1 MIRIARAE
9 LPSQLLIRLE
19 ALTEEIAR
27 APVPRQPAEARA
39 IWRRASVRTAVRIPI
54 SEVLR
59 QMAAGR
65 EHCMYCGDNQGTD
78 VDHYEPIARNPLRA
92 FDWLN
97 HVLACSF
104 CNSQAK
110 RDRFPVDDGG
120 KPLLIDPCTED
131 PFEHLLLTLSLG
143 VYTALTE
150 KGSSTIEICGL
161 NRALL
166 VRGRVQARRVVELCL
181 AEWGAAQAA
190 ADRIRQAAAVLTV
203 QEQPFADVCQ
213 SMLRQAE
220 SPGADIVFAGTPAVL
235 GLLRR
240 PELRAELLSVS

>member
-9 LPSQLLIRLE
+9 LPSQLLILLE
-19 ALTEEIAR
+19 SLTEEIAR
-27 APVPRQPAEARA
+27 APAPKQAAEARA
-39 IWRRASVRTAVRIPI
+39 LWRRASVRAAVRSPI
-54 SEVLR
+54 SEILR
-59 QMAAGR
+59 QMAPGR

-78 VDHYEPIARNPLRA
+78 VDHYEPIAHNPLRT

-97 HVLACSF
+97 HLLACSF

-110 RDRFPVDDGG
+110 RDRFPVDGDG
-120 KPLLIDPCTED
+120 KPLLIDPCSED

-143 VYTALTE
+143 VYTALTP
-150 KGSSTIEICGL
+150 KGSSTIETCGL

-181 AEWGAAQAA
+181 ADWGAAHVAGNRA
-190 ADRIRQAAAVLTV
+190 RQDAAVLTV
-203 QEQPFADVCQ
+203 REQPFADVCQ

-220 SPGADIVFAGTPAVL
+220 SPGAAAVFAGNPDVL
-235 GLLRR
+235 ALLRL
-240 PELRAELLSVS
+240 PALRAALVT

>member
-9 LPSQLLIRLE
+9 FPTQLLIRLE
-19 ALTEEIAR
+19 ALTDEIAR
-27 APVPRQPAEARA
+27 APVPNQPAEARA
-39 IWRRASVRTAVRIPI
+39 IWRRANVRTAVRTPV

-59 QMAAGR
+59 RMAPGR

-78 VDHYEPIARNPLRA
+78 VDHYEPIAHNPLRT

-110 RDRFPVDDGG
+110 RDRFPVDDDG

-143 VYTALTE
+143 VYAALTE
-150 KGSSTIEICGL
+150 KGSSAIEVCGL

-181 AEWGAAQAA
+181 AEWGAAHTA
-190 ADRIRQAAAVLTV
+190 ADHARKAAAVLTV

-220 SPGADIVFAGTPAVL
+220 SPGAETVFADPPAVL
-235 GLLRR
+235 PLLRL
-240 PELRAELLSVS
+240 PELRASLLS